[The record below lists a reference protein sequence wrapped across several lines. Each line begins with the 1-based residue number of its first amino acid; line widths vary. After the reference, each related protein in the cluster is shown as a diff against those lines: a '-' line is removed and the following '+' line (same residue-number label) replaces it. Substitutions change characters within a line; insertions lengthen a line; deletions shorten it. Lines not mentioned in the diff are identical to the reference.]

1 MRERDYIGFDNMFVY
16 WGILLELICC
26 CELKLRKTFTLMLT
40 TLYPLHTSQISK
52 QIRTQYTQLHYINPH
67 TLQEILQSYRQ
78 EGLLRSQNLGDSNAK
93 PLGPHV
99 YSIADS
105 SYRQMMSEQRKSQ
118 SILISGESGAGKT
131 ETTKIVMLYLTT
143 LGSAETPEV
152 EVGVE
157 EIVDNGKLSI
167 MERVLQSNPIL
178 EAFGNAKTL
187 RNDNSSRFGKFIE
200 LGFNRAGVLQ
210 GAKQLH
216 FLTIKQL
223 SIGIHQLGS

>member
-1 MRERDYIGFDNMFVY
+1 M
-16 WGILLELICC
+16 
-26 CELKLRKTFTLMLT
+26 
-40 TLYPLHTSQISK
+40 
-52 QIRTQYTQLHYINPH
+52 H
-67 TLQEILQSYRQ
+67 TLQEILASYRQ

-99 YSIADS
+99 YSVADR

-157 EIVDNGKLSI
+157 EVVDNGKLSI

-187 RNDNSSRFGKFIE
+187 RNDNSSRFGKYLEINFNVENSIVGAHMRTYLLEKSRVVYQAANERNYHIFYQLCMSRDTPE
-200 LGFNRAGVLQ
+200 LQ
-210 GAKQLH
+210 E
-216 FLTIKQL
+216 L
-223 SIGIHQLGS
+223 SLRKFY